1 MNIEKEEKSVE
12 NVISKEIDVEVMSF
26 NELTNLDYPLMID
39 NYQRPYVW
47 TVDKLNQLLNDLID
61 FRPENESLDIPYYMG
76 SILLH
81 KSDNSND
88 KSQSFSSPAYFVIDG
103 QQRLSTLSILYYVL
117 NSELPQ
123 NFEFNYRSLQSVANL
138 KVIHKEIISRIS
150 DEETKEYNTPGKLD
164 QKIVVNKIE

>member
-1 MNIEKEEKSVE
+1 MNIEKVEKSVE

-61 FRPENESLDIPYYMG
+61 FRSENESLDIPYYMG

-81 KSDNSND
+81 KSDNSKGLFGIFLQILFNLLINRLFYD
-88 KSQSFSSPAYFVIDG
+88 AAY
-103 QQRLSTLSILYYVL
+103 
-117 NSELPQ
+117 
-123 NFEFNYRSLQSVANL
+123 
-138 KVIHKEIISRIS
+138 
-150 DEETKEYNTPGKLD
+150 
-164 QKIVVNKIE
+164 NKIKPETENTGVWMIIKNL